1 MERDRIENRLLD
13 GERSVC
19 LDHDVIRLGY
29 YHCNQSIVRLGA
41 YADKFCE
48 ERQLRAGS
56 RALVGSSRRD
66 ATARAV
72 PEFTVSL
79 FLVLLMWLFAELI
92 FLPLSAESLTKELS
106 GRVTPIVAAAFI
118 LAIGYLLPQTVR
130 KGEAAVK
137 TLSEALAKRYAKGR
151 HEKMRRVFES
161 VGSALLSAILG
172 IIVSS
177 LLYWI
182 HPVFGGMA
190 ILVTVIV
197 AFIFVLQ
204 GASQASDEILGR
216 VGH

>member
-1 MERDRIENRLLD
+1 
-13 GERSVC
+13 
-19 LDHDVIRLGY
+19 
-29 YHCNQSIVRLGA
+29 
-41 YADKFCE
+41 
-48 ERQLRAGS
+48 LRAGS
-56 RALVGSSRRD
+56 KASVGSSRRD
-66 ATARAV
+66 DTTRAV
-72 PEFTVSL
+72 PEFVVSL

-137 TLSEALAKRYAKGR
+137 TLSDAMAKRRYARGR
-151 HEKMRRVFES
+151 QEKMRRVFES
-161 VGSALLSAILG
+161 VGRALLSAILG

-190 ILVTVIV
+190 TLVTVIV
-197 AFIFVLQ
+197 VFIFAFQ
-204 GASQASDEILGR
+204 GASQASDELLGR
-216 VGH
+216 VVH

>member
-1 MERDRIENRLLD
+1 ML
-13 GERSVC
+13 
-19 LDHDVIRLGY
+19 
-29 YHCNQSIVRLGA
+29 
-41 YADKFCE
+41 
-48 ERQLRAGS
+48 
-56 RALVGSSRRD
+56 
-66 ATARAV
+66 
-72 PEFTVSL
+72 L
-79 FLVLLMWLFAELI
+79 FLMLLMWLFAELI
-92 FLPLSAESLTKELS
+92 FLPLSAESFTKELS

-118 LAIGYLLPQTVR
+118 LAIGYLLPQTAR

-137 TLSEALAKRYAKGR
+137 MLSNVLVKGRYAKR
-151 HEKMRRVFES
+151 RQEKMQRVFES
-161 VGSALLSAILG
+161 LGRALLSAILG

-190 ILVTVIV
+190 TLVTVIA